1 MSNALSLTATHMIKI
16 YPSSKVYGGNEPVD
30 SWEAKILE
38 DKSISID
45 YRLTV
50 AMNTFKTKQELLHVI
65 NANRISNKD
74 PKLTPNSKWPCLVDM
89 FINKLHSGDKIL
101 LVKGMWEVVYVAT
114 IDSDCYFTN
123 EVKWSNQGY
132 SRHIYNHRRRITNI
146 MALPKNTII
155 KNGCVGSIKSRP
167 NHGWKI
173 ET

>member
-1 MSNALSLTATHMIKI
+1 MSNALLQTATHMIKI
-16 YPSSKVYGGNEPVD
+16 YPSSKVYGGNERVD

-38 DKSISID
+38 DKSIGID

-50 AMNTFKTKQELLHVI
+50 AMNTFKTKQELNDAI

-74 PKLTPNSKWPCLVDM
+74 PKLTPNSRWPCLIDM
-89 FINKLHSGDKIL
+89 FINKLHCGDKIL
-101 LVKGMWEVVYVAT
+101 LVKAMSEVVYVAT

-123 EVKWSNQGY
+123 EIKWSNQGY
-132 SRHIYNHRRRITNI
+132 SPGGFYHRRRITNI

-155 KNGCVGSIKSRP
+155 KNGCVGNIKSRP
-167 NHGWKI
+167 NDGWKI